1 MKPNVKE
8 FSERCGLVTAEKAP
22 RGLQRLTGLGVTGWP
37 CKHGPVDA
45 KTARYIAENTP
56 GGAIIV
62 WEGDEKAHEYAH
74 VYSRTLRMQP

>member
-1 MKPNVKE
+1 MKSYSKE
-8 FSERCGLVTAEKAP
+8 FNFRRGLVTAEKTT

-45 KTARYIAENTP
+45 DTARFIAENTP

-62 WEGDEKAHEYAH
+62 WEGGEKSRDFAH
-74 VYSRTLRMQP
+74 VYSRTLRHQP